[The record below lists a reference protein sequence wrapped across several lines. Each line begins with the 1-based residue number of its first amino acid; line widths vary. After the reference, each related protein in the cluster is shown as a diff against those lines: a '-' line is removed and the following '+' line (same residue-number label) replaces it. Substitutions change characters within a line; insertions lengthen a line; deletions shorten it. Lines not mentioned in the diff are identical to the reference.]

1 MNDKLDFNVV
11 IVGMDGGLG
20 MISFAAFN
28 KFGRQVAF
36 GVICEDMLSA
46 FMLEGSLS
54 DELIAERLASCLSG
68 NQ

>member
-1 MNDKLDFNVV
+1 MAEKQDLNIV
-11 IVGMDGGLG
+11 IVGMDGDMG

-28 KFGRQVAF
+28 KYGRQVAF
-36 GVICEDMLSA
+36 GVICQDVLSA

-54 DELIAERLASCLSG
+54 DEVIAERLSSCLAG